1 MRPIALGGC
10 GTTCSGGCDR
20 TICPRRDQ
28 HAVRPSA
35 PDKLRSTMISV
46 NKVFFEQVFMNITLW
61 VWGRYGLAVSALIL
75 LGVPAVAV
83 PSAIQISQGVSQQYG
98 GNAAAAAAKRALTE
112 GAQLY
117 QQGTAESLR
126 QAIAKYEEALKLFR
140 AVGDRSGEASTL
152 RNIGTVYDDLG
163 EEQKAQEYYAT
174 ALSVMLGGQVVVT
187 TSPIKITQG
196 VSQPQPENRTA
207 TAAKKLSDEAYQ
219 LYQEG
224 TVEAL
229 KQAIAKLQEALK
241 LFRAVGDHRGE
252 DGILNNI
259 GSVYLAL
266 GEQQKALEYYN
277 QSLPLRRALGD
288 RRGEA
293 ITLTSIGS
301 VYSALGEKQKA
312 LEYYSQSLPLSRAVG
327 DRRGE
332 AITLT
337 NIGGVYADLGEKQKA
352 LEYYSQSL
360 PMIRA
365 LGERRGEAITLSS
378 IGSVYS
384 ELGEQ
389 QKALEYYNQS
399 LPLSRALGD
408 RSIEARTLTG
418 IGIVYSAL
426 GEKQKALEYYSQSLP
441 LRRGVADRAGEAT
454 TLTSIG
460 RVYSELGEKQKALEY
475 YNQSLPLYRVLGDQS
490 GEARAL
496 THIGIVYSEL
506 GEQQKALEYYSQS
519 LPLFRALG
527 DQPWE
532 ASTLNGIGL
541 VYFKLGEN
549 QKALEYYSQSL
560 PMIRAVGDRTLEAT
574 TLTNIGA
581 VYSEL
586 GEKQKA
592 LEYYSQSLPMI
603 RATGDRKAEASTL
616 INIGGF
622 YSGLGEK
629 QKALEYYS
637 QSLPLFRALG
647 DRGGEATT
655 LNNMGA
661 VYSALG
667 EKQKALEY
675 YSQSLLLLRTVGDRG
690 REAGT
695 LNNIGN
701 VYSELGEQQKALDY
715 LGQSL
720 PMIRATGDRR
730 GEAFILNSIGNVY
743 FKLGENQK
751 ALEYYSQ
758 SLPLSQAVGD
768 RTEEAFTLSSIAS
781 AKRDQGNLTEAL
793 TNIEAS
799 LKIIE
804 SLRTKIASP
813 ELRTSY
819 FATVQNFY
827 QFYIDLLMQ
836 LHKTNPKSGYDTKAF
851 EASERSR
858 ARSLLELL
866 QEANADIRQGVA
878 PELLQQ
884 ERSLQQQLDA
894 LEKQRIEVLNRPNH
908 TPAQEAELEKQRQT
922 LLTQYQ
928 DIQTQ
933 IRTTSPRYA
942 ALTQPQPLTLAQ
954 IQQQILDENTILLQY
969 SLGKD
974 RSYLWAVTKTSITSY
989 ELPKAA
995 DIETTAKKFRD
1006 AVTAPSSRDNAN
1018 QVAKA
1023 NDAIS
1028 QIILQPVA
1036 AQLGQ
1041 KRLLIVGDG
1050 VLNYLPFAALSLPG
1064 KSGENRNPPLIVDHE
1079 IVLLPSASTLGILRQ
1094 NYNDRQPPNR
1104 SLAILAD
1111 PVFSANDERVKNSSS
1126 ATTQQA
1132 VESANPGLSRSRGD
1146 KTGQF
1151 DRLNFTRQES
1161 QIIQALF
1168 PANSRT
1174 ESLDFAASRATATN
1188 PNLSQY
1194 KIIHFATHGF
1204 ANSDRPELSGIV
1216 MSLVDE
1222 KGNPLNGFLRLTDI
1236 FNLKLAADLVV
1247 LSACQTGLGQ
1257 NIQGEGLVGLTRG
1270 FMYAGTQ
1277 RVVVSLWTVDD
1288 EGTATL
1294 MSSFYKGMLQKG
1306 LTPAAALRAAQLE
1319 MWKQEKWKSPYYWAA
1334 FTLQGEWR

>member
-1 MRPIALGGC
+1 
-10 GTTCSGGCDR
+10 
-20 TICPRRDQ
+20 
-28 HAVRPSA
+28 
-35 PDKLRSTMISV
+35 
-46 NKVFFEQVFMNITLW
+46 MNLTHW

-75 LGVPAVAV
+75 LGVPAVAA
-83 PSAIQISQGVSQQYG
+83 PSAIKISQGVSQQFG
-98 GNAAAAAAKRALTE
+98 GNPAAAVAATKALTE
-112 GAQLY
+112 GFQLY

-126 QAIAKYEEALKLFR
+126 KAIAKLEEALKLYR
-140 AVGDRSGEASTL
+140 ETTENEGQAITIENEGQALTL
-152 RNIGTVYDDLG
+152 LILGKVYDDLG
-163 EEQKAQEYYAT
+163 EK
-174 ALSVMLGGQVVVT
+174 
-187 TSPIKITQG
+187 
-196 VSQPQPENRTA
+196 
-207 TAAKKLSDEAYQ
+207 
-219 LYQEG
+219 
-224 TVEAL
+224 
-229 KQAIAKLQEALK
+229 
-241 LFRAVGDHRGE
+241 
-252 DGILNNI
+252 
-259 GSVYLAL
+259 
-266 GEQQKALEYYN
+266 QKALEYYS
-277 QSLPLRRALGD
+277 QSLPLLRAVGD
-288 RRGEA
+288 RRQEV
-293 ITLTSIGS
+293 ITLISIGS
-301 VYSALGEKQKA
+301 VYSDLGEKQKALEYYSQSLPLSRALGSRGGEASTLNSIGLVYDDLGEKQKA

-327 DRRGE
+327 DRGVE
-332 AITLT
+332 AATLN
-337 NIGGVYADLGEKQKA
+337 NIGLVYSDLGETQKA

-360 PMIRA
+360 
-365 LGERRGEAITLSS
+365 TL
-378 IGSVYS
+378 
-384 ELGEQ
+384 
-389 QKALEYYNQS
+389 K
-399 LPLSRALGD
+399 RALGD
-408 RSIEARTLTG
+408 RR
-418 IGIVYSAL
+418 
-426 GEKQKALEYYSQSLP
+426 
-441 LRRGVADRAGEAT
+441 GEAA
-454 TLTSIG
+454 TLNNIG
-460 RVYSELGEKQKALEY
+460 RIY
-475 YNQSLPLYRVLGDQS
+475 D
-490 GEARAL
+490 
-496 THIGIVYSEL
+496 
-506 GEQQKALEYYSQS
+506 
-519 LPLFRALG
+519 
-527 DQPWE
+527 D
-532 ASTLNGIGL
+532 
-541 VYFKLGEN
+541 
-549 QKALEYYSQSL
+549 
-560 PMIRAVGDRTLEAT
+560 
-574 TLTNIGA
+574 
-581 VYSEL
+581 
-586 GEKQKA
+586 
-592 LEYYSQSLPMI
+592 
-603 RATGDRKAEASTL
+603 
-616 INIGGF
+616 
-622 YSGLGEK
+622 LGEK

-637 QSLPLFRALG
+637 QSLPLFRAVG
-647 DRGGEATT
+647 NRGGEAVT
-655 LNNMGA
+655 LNNMGRI
-661 VYSALG
+661 Y
-667 EKQKALEY
+667 
-675 YSQSLLLLRTVGDRG
+675 D
-690 REAGT
+690 
-695 LNNIGN
+695 
-701 VYSELGEQQKALDY
+701 D
-715 LGQSL
+715 
-720 PMIRATGDRR
+720 
-730 GEAFILNSIGNVY
+730 
-743 FKLGENQK
+743 LGENQK

-758 SLPLSQAVGD
+758 SLPLSRVVGD
-768 RTEEAFTLSSIAS
+768 RGGEAVTLANIAYTKS
-781 AKRDQGNLTEAL
+781 AQGNLTEAL
-793 TNIEAS
+793 TNIES
-799 LKIIE
+799 CIKIIE

-819 FATVQNFY
+819 FATVQYYY

-836 LHKTNPKSGYDTKAF
+836 LHKTQPKSGYDTKAF

-908 TPAQEAELEKQRQT
+908 TPAQQAELEKQRQT

-928 DIQTQ
+928 EIQTQ

-954 IQQQILDENTILLQY
+954 IQQQILDENTLLLQY

-995 DIETTAKKFRD
+995 DIETTAKNFRT
-1006 AVTAPSSRDNAN
+1006 AVTAPSSRDNPN
-1018 QVAKA
+1018 QLAKA

-1064 KSGENRNPPLIVDHE
+1064 KSGENGNPPLIVDHE

-1104 SLAILAD
+1104 TLAILAD

-1151 DRLNFTRQES
+1151 DRLKFTRQES

-1174 ESLDFAASRATATN
+1174 ESLDFEASRATATS

-1204 ANSDRPELSGIV
+1204 ANSAHPELSGIV

-1247 LSACQTGLGQ
+1247 LSACQTGMGQ

-1270 FMYAGTQ
+1270 FMYAGAQ

-1288 EGTATL
+1288 EGTAAL
-1294 MSSFYKGMLQKG
+1294 MSSFYQGMLQKG

>member
-637 QSLPLFRALG
+637 QSL
-647 DRGGEATT
+647 
-655 LNNMGA
+655 
-661 VYSALG
+661 
-667 EKQKALEY
+667 
-675 YSQSLLLLRTVGDRG
+675 LLLRTVGDRG

-730 GEAFILNSIGNVY
+730 G
-743 FKLGENQK
+743 
-751 ALEYYSQ
+751 
-758 SLPLSQAVGD
+758 
-768 RTEEAFTLSSIAS
+768 EAFTLSSIAS

-954 IQQQILDENTILLQY
+954 IQQQIVDENTILLQY

-995 DIETTAKKFRD
+995 DIETIAKNFRT
-1006 AVTAPSSRDNAN
+1006 AVTAPSSRDNPN

-1028 QIILQPVA
+1028 QMILQPVA

-1041 KRLLIVGDG
+1041 KRLLIVSDG

-1064 KSGENRNPPLIVDHE
+1064 KSGENGNPPLIVDHE
-1079 IVLLPSASTLGILRQ
+1079 IVLLPSGSTLGILRQ
-1094 NYNDRQPPNR
+1094 NYADLPAPTRT
-1104 SLAILAD
+1104 LAIFAD
-1111 PVFSANDERVKNSSS
+1111 PVFSGNDERVQNSSS

-1146 KTGQF
+1146 NNVHF
-1151 DRLNFTRQES
+1151 DRLKFTRKEA
-1161 QIIQALF
+1161 QIIQALV
-1168 PANSRT
+1168 PANST
-1174 ESLDFAASRATATN
+1174 TQSFDFAASRAAATSS
-1188 PNLSQY
+1188 NLSQY
-1194 KIIHFATHGF
+1194 KIIHFATHGL
-1204 ANSDRPELSGIV
+1204 ANSDYPELSGIIL
-1216 MSLVDE
+1216 SLIDE
-1222 KGNPLNGFLRLTDI
+1222 KGNALNGFLRLTDI

-1257 NIQGEGLVGLTRG
+1257 NIQGEGMVGLTRG
-1270 FMYAGTQ
+1270 FMYAGAK
-1277 RVVVSLWTVDD
+1277 RVVVSLWSVDD
-1288 EGTATL
+1288 EGTAAL
-1294 MSSFYKGMLQKG
+1294 MSSFYQGMLQKG

-1319 MWKQEKWKSPYYWAA
+1319 MWNQDKWKSPYYWAA

>member
-1 MRPIALGGC
+1 
-10 GTTCSGGCDR
+10 
-20 TICPRRDQ
+20 
-28 HAVRPSA
+28 
-35 PDKLRSTMISV
+35 
-46 NKVFFEQVFMNITLW
+46 MNITLW
-61 VWGRYGLAVSALIL
+61 AWGRYGLAVSALIL
-75 LGVPAVAV
+75 LGVPAVAA
-83 PSAIQISQGVSQQYG
+83 PSA
-98 GNAAAAAAKRALTE
+98 
-112 GAQLY
+112 
-117 QQGTAESLR
+117 
-126 QAIAKYEEALKLFR
+126 
-140 AVGDRSGEASTL
+140 
-152 RNIGTVYDDLG
+152 
-163 EEQKAQEYYAT
+163 
-174 ALSVMLGGQVVVT
+174 
-187 TSPIKITQG
+187 IKITQG
-196 VSQPQPENRTA
+196 VSQQSGGNR
-207 TAAKKLSDEAYQ
+207 AAAAERAFTEADR
-219 LYQEG
+219 LYQQG
-224 TVEAL
+224 TAQSL
-229 KQAIAKLQEALK
+229 GKAIAKWEEALK
-241 LFRAVGDHRGE
+241 LYREA
-252 DGILNNI
+252 
-259 GSVYLAL
+259 
-266 GEQQKALEYYN
+266 
-277 QSLPLRRALGD
+277 GD

-293 ITLTSIGS
+293 NTLTNIGQ
-301 VYSALGEKQKA
+301 VYSDLEEQQKA

-327 DRRGE
+327 DRKQEATILNSIGSAYSYLGQKQKAREYFSQSLLLHREAGNRYGEATVLNNIGLVYLELGENQKAKEYYSQSLPLFRSIGDRGGESTTLSNIGLAYSKLGENQKALEYYRQSLTLARTAGDRRGEAIALNNIGKVYSELGDNPKAKEYYRQSLPLRRAIGDRGGESATLSNIGLVYSKLGENQKALEYYRQSLTLTRALGDRRGEGSALNNIGRAYSELGENQKALEYYNQSLPLRRAVGDRRGE
-332 AITLT
+332 AITLN
-337 NIGGVYADLGEKQKA
+337 NIGLVYSKLGEKQKA

-360 PMIRA
+360 
-365 LGERRGEAITLSS
+365 G
-378 IGSVYS
+378 
-384 ELGEQ
+384 
-389 QKALEYYNQS
+389 
-399 LPLSRALGD
+399 LSRAVDD
-408 RSIEARTLTG
+408 R
-418 IGIVYSAL
+418 V
-426 GEKQKALEYYSQSLP
+426 
-441 LRRGVADRAGEAT
+441 GEAL
-454 TLTSIG
+454 TL
-460 RVYSELGEKQKALEY
+460 Y
-475 YNQSLPLYRVLGDQS
+475 
-490 GEARAL
+490 
-496 THIGIVYSEL
+496 
-506 GEQQKALEYYSQS
+506 
-519 LPLFRALG
+519 
-527 DQPWE
+527 
-532 ASTLNGIGL
+532 
-541 VYFKLGEN
+541 
-549 QKALEYYSQSL
+549 
-560 PMIRAVGDRTLEAT
+560 
-574 TLTNIGA
+574 
-581 VYSEL
+581 
-586 GEKQKA
+586 
-592 LEYYSQSLPMI
+592 
-603 RATGDRKAEASTL
+603 
-616 INIGGF
+616 
-622 YSGLGEK
+622 
-629 QKALEYYS
+629 
-637 QSLPLFRALG
+637 
-647 DRGGEATT
+647 
-655 LNNMGA
+655 
-661 VYSALG
+661 
-667 EKQKALEY
+667 
-675 YSQSLLLLRTVGDRG
+675 
-690 REAGT
+690 
-695 LNNIGN
+695 
-701 VYSELGEQQKALDY
+701 
-715 LGQSL
+715 
-720 PMIRATGDRR
+720 
-730 GEAFILNSIGNVY
+730 
-743 FKLGENQK
+743 
-751 ALEYYSQ
+751 
-758 SLPLSQAVGD
+758 
-768 RTEEAFTLSSIAS
+768 SIAA
-781 AKRDQGNLTEAL
+781 AKRDRANLTEAL
-793 TNIEAS
+793 TDIEAS
-799 LKIIE
+799 LNIIE

-813 ELRTSY
+813 ELRASY
-819 FATVQNFY
+819 FATVQDYY

-878 PELLQQ
+878 PELLQR

-894 LEKQRIEVLNRPNH
+894 IEKQRIEVLNRPTP
-908 TPAQEAELEKQRQT
+908 TPAQQAELEKQWQT
-922 LLTQYQ
+922 LLAQYQ

-942 ALTQPQPLTLAQ
+942 ALTQPQPLTLTQ

-969 SLGKD
+969 SLGKE
-974 RSYLWAVTKTSITSY
+974 RSYLWALTKTGITSY